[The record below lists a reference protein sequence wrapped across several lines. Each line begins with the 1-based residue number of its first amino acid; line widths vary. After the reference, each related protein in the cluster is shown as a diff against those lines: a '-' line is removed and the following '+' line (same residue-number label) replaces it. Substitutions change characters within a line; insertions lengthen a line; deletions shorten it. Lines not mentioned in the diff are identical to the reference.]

1 MRRKCPG
8 LKPAAEAMDSCMP
21 TNVFLGREE
30 NSSPEASKYQ
40 KEKPDRGG
48 RKVFVGNKYEKVF
61 VGNKYEKVFAGA
73 GGEQIPKRK
82 NRKDVGRHTR
92 VVEEHR
98 MRAEAVPRGAVDCIG
113 ERMQA

>member
-1 MRRKCPG
+1 
-8 LKPAAEAMDSCMP
+8 MP

-48 RKVFVGNKYEKVF
+48 RKVF

-113 ERMQA
+113 ERMLA